1 MNELFIDGQWSA
13 AAGPAFASRNPGTG
27 ATVWSGHSAT
37 AEDVDRAV
45 AAARRAFSDW
55 SQTPFETR

>member
-27 ATVWSGHSAT
+27 ATV
-37 AEDVDRAV
+37 
-45 AAARRAFSDW
+45 
-55 SQTPFETR
+55 